1 MQEVRAKLR
10 EKLGDGPEADFMAAQ
25 IALETGGGRSA
36 YNYNIGNRKPKDA
49 EGERYQ
55 ILTTWELVDGKR
67 VDMNEPFL
75 SYSSLDEALD
85 DYLEYQDRQGHLDAA
100 ATGDLGVFNR
110 SLKAK
115 GYYTGEE
122 PKYLKHLQ
130 TRLKALQQEP
140 DNG

>member
-1 MQEVRAKLR
+1 MSEVHAKLR

-25 IALETGGGRSA
+25 IALETDGGRSA

-49 EGERYQ
+49 DGEKYQ
-55 ILTTWELVDGKR
+55 MLTTWELVNGKR

-75 SYSSLDEALD
+75 SYDSLDAALD
-85 DYLEYQDRQGHLDAA
+85 DYLEYQDRKGHLDAA
-100 ATGDLGVFNR
+100 ATGDLQQFNR

-115 GYYTGEE
+115 GYYTAEE
-122 PKYLKHLQ
+122 PKYLKHLE
-130 TRLKALQQEP
+130 TRLKALKGP